1 MKVSWPFGV
10 AVWAEAPNHPELRW
24 LMTVVVSVGEKAPV
38 RRQVGIRKASA
49 SESLLTCRKK
59 SDGIET
65 GAGGRLRDESGGSPS
80 TGQAV
85 SGMETTRA

>member
-38 RRQVGIRKASA
+38 RRQVGIRKTIAVDASLLNQVA
-49 SESLLTCRKK
+49 SEPGVTFWPGMSL
-59 SDGIET
+59 
-65 GAGGRLRDESGGSPS
+65 AGVPLIG
-80 TGQAV
+80 
-85 SGMETTRA
+85 